1 MPTIV
6 FHLEDG
12 SALTHT
18 IEVETTTIGRH
29 PDSII
34 VLTCPS
40 VSGHHATVTQREN
53 GFYVEDHH
61 SSNGTRVNGAEVEEA
76 LLKDGDRLAFGDIQ
90 AVFYEGAPPR
100 GASSPANPALAAMPA
115 PNLVSEHPPAVPTR
129 AKPHPA
135 PAKHRPH
142 KPSNYP
148 DTSENGC
155 MTAVVVTF
163 LFIAAFIIGL
173 SVRHHK
179 ETEGG
184 NFIGDLFSRLS
195 SGIPKIK
202 IEKKAD

>member
-6 FHLEDG
+6 FYLEDG
-12 SALTHT
+12 STLTHT

-29 PDSII
+29 PDSIV

-40 VSGHHATVTQREN
+40 VSGHHATITQREN
-53 GFYVEDHH
+53 GLYIEDHH

-76 LLKDGDRLAFGDIQ
+76 ILKDGDRVAFGDIQ
-90 AVFYEGAPPR
+90 AVFYERTPPSE
-100 GASSPANPALAAMPA
+100 AAAPANPARASIPA
-115 PNLVSEHPPAVPTR
+115 PNLLTEPPAALPAR
-129 AKPHPA
+129 AKARPTPV
-135 PAKHRPH
+135 KQRPH
-142 KPSNYP
+142 KPTNYP

-184 NFIGDLFSRLS
+184 NFIGDLFTRLS
-195 SGIPKIK
+195 SGIPKIR
-202 IEKKAD
+202 IEKKAE